1 MGLGSFFKNLFGT
14 TKTSAE
20 EMANKAEHIA
30 YKTPVKAEEFAEEAQ
45 EKLSETIETARE
57 KINSFTLDG
66 SHDAEKPETTT
77 TNNVEEDAD

>member
-30 YKTPVKAEEFAEEAQ
+30 YKTPVKAEEFAEEA
-45 EKLSETIETARE
+45 
-57 KINSFTLDG
+57 
-66 SHDAEKPETTT
+66 
-77 TNNVEEDAD
+77 